1 MLFNKAF
8 ILPVAIIASS
18 VFTSAQKTSVDHK
31 PGPYDLLNAF
41 AILENAEAYLIE
53 DYKNLSIILKAS
65 KPKTAKVH
73 QELADIAKA
82 IKQMH
87 HDFTNAPGVGEAKL
101 METSRETATVIGC
114 SKAFG
119 HIINLLVASVSA
131 VQNSGIVDK
140 KTKIDFRYMSNATLS
155 TLEVTTDKLKV
166 TERDYVKKNIDDF
179 PGLFKV
185 PYGFSAIASYL
196 NSSSHHRF

>member
-18 VFTSAQKTSVDHK
+18 VFTSAQKTSVDPK
-31 PGPYDLLNAF
+31 PGPYNLLNAY
-41 AILENAEAYLIE
+41 AILENAEADLIG
-53 DYKNLSIILKAS
+53 DYNNLTIILKAS
-65 KPKTAKVH
+65 KPKTAEVH
-73 QELADIAKA
+73 KELADIAQT
-82 IKQMH
+82 IKQMNH
-87 HDFTNAPGVGEAKL
+87 KLTNRPGFSEAKL
-101 METSRETATVIGC
+101 MDTSPRTATVKDC

-131 VQNSGIVDK
+131 IQNSGIVDK
-140 KTKIDFRYMSNATLS
+140 KTKIDFRYISNATLS
-155 TLEVTTDKLKV
+155 TLEVTTHKLKV
-166 TERDYVKKNIDDF
+166 TERGDVKQYIDDF